1 MRTKKSP
8 SNSSSATSLV
18 DRWLSEMSLAE
29 QIGQMSQI
37 DINMLLEDDGN
48 GGKRLSTKLME
59 RYIGEMAVGS
69 VLNSVSSI
77 QWTARQYR
85 EAAIA
90 LNQVAARYHRPPV
103 IWGLDSVH
111 GANYIKNAILTPQPI
126 NIAATWNITASF
138 VAGELASRDTRAAGI
153 HWLFSPLI
161 GLATQPRWSRVYETF
176 GEDPLLTGDMARAMI
191 DGIQQPDDTSIP
203 SRAAACA
210 KHFIGYSMP
219 RTGHDRS
226 PSWIPTRHLY
236 QYFVPPWKRALMDN
250 GAKTVMESYTET
262 DGVPMAGNR
271 DKLNY
276 LLRYRLNFTGVLVT
290 DYEEIRNL
298 HNWHHTAP
306 SDQDAIIYAL
316 REGSVDVSMIPWDA
330 NGFATS
336 IVAGIQSQ
344 QLSPDR
350 IRESAARVL
359 ALKESLN
366 MFEETMTIVEP
377 HLDMVGND
385 EDSIMHVV
393 HESIILAENK
403 NSVLPLDPNRSLN
416 IQVTGPTANSLIY
429 QSGGW
434 TWQWQGSPSDD
445 WFTYGKTVVDALHT
459 VNAWTVTYTCGVNIL
474 GKECD
479 DPDESGVDESIID
492 QVKHW
497 VGLTPTTSIA
507 RAVQGA
513 KQADFTIICLGE
525 EAYTEKPGDI
535 RSLRL
540 PDGQYDL
547 VHAIA
552 RNTDTRIVVV
562 YFGGRPRLLAD
573 IVDEVDAVILGF
585 LPGPSAG
592 TAVIDIITG
601 ESNPSGRLP
610 ITYPLSDDGGGSP
623 YWHAITDQCT
633 EGEVGSTLPHYDY
646 VPCNIQWPF
655 GHGLSYTSF
664 EYSEFSV
671 TGGIDDD
678 LQLQINVKNSGSR
691 TGSDTV
697 MFFTFDEFRRTT
709 PEYKQLRAF
718 EKLTLQ
724 PGESKTLTKV
734 VSLDTLKFIGPDDD
748 THYIIDPSMTSY
760 IGAGYKVDCRQIDD
774 SNDPTKDDNCKRV
787 QSNKK
792 GTLYFPACVDACN
805 IWHNSKCVTNMTQSE
820 CREMCVSAFSEYGN
834 ENYGWG
840 WNYVNCIERVLWQV
854 QKDGDQSDKDN
865 CAMMRAFCR
874 DIFHANITGS
884 VSHLQAPT
892 WPSQATASDVH
903 AIPLSFY
910 VAFTSCLLSA
920 ILIAMGIRG
929 QRANK
934 NDGIAS
940 KRDDPFRGIQ
950 FTTVSNNNLQFD

>member
-1 MRTKKSP
+1 MDQQDKIVYASP
-8 SNSSSATSLV
+8 SNDESTESVV

-37 DINMLLEDDGN
+37 EINMLLEDDGK
-48 GGKRLSTKLME
+48 GGKRLSTKAME
-59 RYIGEMAVGS
+59 RYIGEMAIGS
-69 VLNSVSSI
+69 VLNSVSSV
-77 QWTARQYR
+77 QWSARQYR

-111 GANYIKNAILTPQPI
+111 GANYIKNAILTPQLI
-126 NIAATWNITASF
+126 NIAATWNSTAAF

-153 HWLFSPLI
+153 HWLFSPLV
-161 GLATQPRWSRVYETF
+161 GLATEPRWSRVYETF
-176 GEDPLLTGDMARAMI
+176 GEDPLLTGDMAKAMI
-191 DGIQQPDDTSIP
+191 DGIQRPDDSSIP
-203 SRAAACA
+203 SRSAACA

-262 DGVPMAGNR
+262 DGVPMAGNS

-276 LLRYRLNFTGVLVT
+276 LLRNRLNFTGVLVT

-298 HNWHHTAP
+298 HNWHHIAP

-316 REGSVDVSMIPWDA
+316 KEGSVDVSMIPWDA

-336 IVAGIQSQ
+336 IVAGIQSR

-366 MFEETMTIVEP
+366 MFEEMITIVEP
-377 HLDMVGND
+377 NMDLVGTD

-403 NSVLPLDPNRSLN
+403 NSLLPLNPNRSLK
-416 IQVTGPTANSLIY
+416 IHVTGPTANSLAY

-445 WFTYGKTVVDALHT
+445 WFTYGSTVVDALRNLST
-459 VNAWTVTYTCGVNIL
+459 WTVSYTCGVDVL

-479 DPDESGVDESIID
+479 DPDENDVDENIID

-507 RAVQGA
+507 RAVEGA
-513 KQADFTIICLGE
+513 KLAEVTIVCLGE
-525 EAYTEKPGDI
+525 ESYTEKPGDI

-547 VHAIA
+547 IHAIS
-552 RNTDTRIVVV
+552 RNADTKIVVI

-573 IVDEVDAVILGF
+573 IVEEVDAVILGF

-592 TAVIDIITG
+592 IGVIDIISG
-601 ESNPSGRLP
+601 KINPSGRLP
-610 ITYPLSDDGGGSP
+610 ITYPSSDDGGGSP
-623 YWHAITDQCT
+623 YWHAVTEQCT
-633 EGEVGSTLPHYDY
+633 EGEVGTTLPHYGY
-646 VPCNIQWPF
+646 VPCDVQWQF

-664 EYSEFSV
+664 EYSDFSV
-671 TGGIDDD
+671 TGGIDED
-678 LQLQINVKNSGSR
+678 LQIQIIVKNAGSR
-691 TGSDTV
+691 AGSDTV

-709 PEYKQLRAF
+709 PEYKRLRAF
-718 EKLTLQ
+718 EKVILQ
-724 PGESKTLTKV
+724 PGESKTLRKV
-734 VSLDTLKFIGPDDD
+734 VSIDTLQFVGPDDD
-748 THYIIDPSMTSY
+748 THYIIDPLMTSY
-760 IGAGYKVDCRQIDD
+760 LGAGYMVDCRRTDN
-774 SNDPTKDDNCKRV
+774 SNNPATNKLCKRM
-787 QSNKK
+787 QSRESSKP
-792 GTLYFPACVDACN
+792 YFPACKVACDMWYDSKCN
-805 IWHNSKCVTNMTQSE
+805 INMTRSI
-820 CREMCVSAFSEYGN
+820 CSNLCMSSSEYGD
-834 ENYGWG
+834 ENDGWG
-840 WNYVNCIERVLWQV
+840 WSYVNCIERVLWRM
-854 QKDGDQSDKDN
+854 QKDRSNNKN
-865 CAMMRAFCR
+865 CVMMTALCR
-874 DIFHANITGS
+874 DIFQTNISFSG
-884 VSHLQAPT
+884 LRAPE
-892 WPSQATASDVH
+892 WPSNSFKYVHTAS
-903 AIPLSFY
+903 LSIY
-910 VAFTSCLLSA
+910 VAFTSCLLSTII
-920 ILIAMGIRG
+920 ILLAIRG
-929 QRANK
+929 RSSTKRFEASNK
-934 NDGIAS
+934 SEEN
-940 KRDDPFRGIQ
+940 FRGIQ
-950 FTTVSNNNLQFD
+950 FTVIANSNHRFD